1 MQRLNKVNINTTEHY
16 NQFFKEHDCTKDRV
30 LRQEVML
37 KYVGEGKIIEL
48 ASGLS
53 YFLQMAKKKYP
64 KSEVWG
70 IDFSTT
76 AKERMSKEESSP
88 EESVNYVVGD
98 ALNTPFKDN
107 YFDNVVSGE
116 FIEHLEEPQALIDE
130 MYRICKPGGNMVL
143 STPNLEINDPEHL
156 WEFDPEDIQ
165 EMFEKFGIK
174 AQCKIIE
181 SDITNR
187 YYIIIHAKK

>member
-1 MQRLNKVNINTTEHY
+1 
-16 NQFFKEHDCTKDRV
+16 V